1 MNTTCDIEIA
11 FYGTSLSAKTGQITV
26 VKKFENTLR
35 DLDRLF
41 YCQVDGNV
49 ILIKSFDDMRLFR
62 PLRPLRTLRL
72 LRFLMAWKSS
82 SN

>member
-1 MNTTCDIEIA
+1 MVTRQGLKNAKVNTNCDIEIA

-49 ILIKSFDDMRLFR
+49 ILIRGHFYI
-62 PLRPLRTLRL
+62 T
-72 LRFLMAWKSS
+72 
-82 SN
+82 